1 MREGE
6 ERRKIDNGL
15 FDQIWYENREERKEQ
30 RLKDVKVSVSADFM
44 RYFQLADRKSCM
56 DPFSQ
61 DINQGIDS

>member
-30 RLKDVKVSVSADFM
+30 RLKDVKVSVSADFI
-44 RYFQLADRKSCM
+44 RYFQLADKMS
-56 DPFSQ
+56 P
-61 DINQGIDS
+61 